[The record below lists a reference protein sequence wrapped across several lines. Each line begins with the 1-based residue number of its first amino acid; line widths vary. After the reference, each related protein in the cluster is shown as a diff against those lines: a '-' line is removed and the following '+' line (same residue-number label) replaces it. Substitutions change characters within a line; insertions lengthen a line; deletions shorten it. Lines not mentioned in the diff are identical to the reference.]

1 MHIVSPS
8 RILHLGLVTSLF
20 MCAAVVLSG
29 CGLSIAGPTAR
40 TTVIPLPTDDLARPC
55 SYDLLLQDP
64 ERRSKGLLV
73 IFDRADSE
81 DLYNDLSVRDLVGVL
96 GFGMIFAHECNAR
109 SYGDLQADASKGP
122 GRALVT
128 ALHQFALATNHRE
141 LDTAGM
147 ILYGFS
153 AAGVLTATMA
163 NAIPTRM
170 MGAIE
175 YASGSGYVN
184 LDDILVSAAATR
196 IPTLVLANAKDE
208 DAGTARSYRYFLR
221 GRVTGMPP
229 WAYAVQNATDHC
241 CNLSTR
247 NLILPWIQA
256 VASQQT
262 SLSAANGN
270 PQAFAPAPTTGQPAL
285 GALAHFT
292 CTPNGDMDAQGD
304 INCVFTRAKLGVGAV
319 ASREVDWLPDLS
331 TATAWL
337 YWVTN
342 PDIN

>member
-1 MHIVSPS
+1 
-8 RILHLGLVTSLF
+8 
-20 MCAAVVLSG
+20 
-29 CGLSIAGPTAR
+29 
-40 TTVIPLPTDDLARPC
+40 
-55 SYDLLLQDP
+55 
-64 ERRSKGLLV
+64 
-73 IFDRADSE
+73 
-81 DLYNDLSVRDLVGVL
+81 
-96 GFGMIFAHECNAR
+96 
-109 SYGDLQADASKGP
+109 
-122 GRALVT
+122 
-128 ALHQFALATNHRE
+128 
-141 LDTAGM
+141 M

-270 PQAFAPAPTTGQPAL
+270 PQRLRLRRPPVSPHWERWHTSHARPMATW
-285 GALAHFT
+285 
-292 CTPNGDMDAQGD
+292 M
-304 INCVFTRAKLGVGAV
+304 R
-319 ASREVDWLPDLS
+319 RETSIVYLLEPSL
-331 TATAWL
+331 
-337 YWVTN
+337 V
-342 PDIN
+342 